1 MPLHRHVPREVGEF
15 HLKVV
20 NSSFS
25 LHVMQIIENS
35 LHCLV
40 FYLDQ
45 FLGVDRPMPVPGINI
60 VFTAFIFNDSA
71 D

>member
-25 LHVMQIIENS
+25 LHVMQIIEQS
-35 LHCLV
+35 LHV
-40 FYLDQ
+40 WFFYYLDQ

-60 VFTAFIFNDSA
+60 VHSLHSNSCQ
-71 D
+71 